1 MKRSASLGFS
11 PMFRLYRPIIIGSL
25 TPCLAIAC
33 ISGEDLK
40 PMGTAGNTAVDNTGG
55 AFVGNT
61 GGSRTTAGAT
71 GGAIS
76 GHTGGS
82 VVVGNGGS
90 SATAT
95 GGTPANATGGQSSN
109 ATGGIVA
116 TGGEP
121 STAPAPNGNLGIY
134 IDKQQGDGFTGD
146 QALHLHVQIVNTGS
160 APQDLS
166 KVTMRYWY
174 VDDGWASTQLVMEND
189 YVSIGYSN
197 QGTVTYGG
205 SVAVTPAQSGADHYF
220 EFSFTGTLA
229 AVNDTVT
236 NDKFHVGVR
245 IHASNNSGTAN
256 VANDYSVLNTTGYDD
271 KITLYSGGSL
281 IWGTEPGSSVSGTGG
296 ASGVGGNTSSGG
308 STSPDTSSAGGA
320 TGAGGTMS
328 TGGDTSATGG
338 TMSTGGDTSATGG
351 AATGGDTSA
360 GGTMSTGG
368 DTSATTGGD
377 TSAIGGDTSVGGDT
391 GLGGDSSLGGST

>member
-11 PMFRLYRPIIIGSL
+11 PMFRLHRPIIIGSL
-25 TPCLAIAC
+25 TPWLAIAC

-40 PMGTAGNTAVDNTGG
+40 PMGTAGNTAVGNTGG

-61 GGSRTTAGAT
+61 GGSRTTAVAT
-71 GGAIS
+71 GGAIM
-76 GHTGGS
+76 GNTGGS

-90 SATAT
+90 SAAAT
-95 GGTPANATGGQSSN
+95 GGTAANITGGQSSN
-109 ATGGIVA
+109 ATGGIAA

-121 STAPAPNGNLGIY
+121 STAPAPSGSLGVY
-134 IDKQQGDGFTGD
+134 IDTQQGDGFTGD
-146 QALHLHVQIVNTGS
+146 QALHLHVQIVNTAS
-160 APQDLS
+160 ASQDLS
-166 KVTMRYWY
+166 NVTMRYWY
-174 VDDGWASTQLVMEND
+174 VDDGWGSTQLVMEND

-229 AVNDTVT
+229 AVNDKVT

-256 VANDYSVLNTTGYDD
+256 VANDYSVLTTTGYNDR
-271 KITLYSGGSL
+271 ITLYSAGSL
-281 IWGTEPGSSVSGTGG
+281 IWGTEPGSSISGTGG
-296 ASGVGGNTSSGG
+296 ASSVGGSTSSGG
-308 STSPDTSSAGGA
+308 SSSSDTA
-320 TGAGGTMS
+320 S
-328 TGGDTSATGG
+328 TGGDTSAGG
-338 TMSTGGDTSATGG
+338 TISTGGETSATGG

-377 TSAIGGDTSVGGDT
+377 TSASGGDTSIGGDTSVGGD
-391 GLGGDSSLGGST
+391 SSQGGST